1 MEKRL
6 EREIERMEAVEE
18 NFLHYKIDGEWYTV
32 NFWSPREGVLM
43 YRVWIPCTGWSRPFV
58 SVRRFQPDEK
68 EIQLVLYSLGEPV
81 SAPKL

>member
-6 EREIERMEAVEE
+6 EKEVEKIEAEGE

-43 YRVWIPCTGWSRPFV
+43 YRVWIPCTGWSQSFL
-58 SVRRFQPDEK
+58 SVRRYRPDQK
-68 EIQLVLYSLGEPV
+68 EIQFVLYILGEPV
-81 SAPKL
+81 SAPRL